1 MDTSIYIGLG
11 LQILPQTVNLLV
23 DAPFSQKMME
33 EISSQVCTSQ
43 VCIFFGRYSF
53 QASSCVVSATC
64 WSIYL

>member
-11 LQILPQTVNLLV
+11 LQILPQTVNVWV

-33 EISSQVCTSQ
+33 KISSQVC
-43 VCIFFGRYSF
+43 IFSGRYSF